1 MKSES
6 TLKQENFHRSLTN
19 ALKMTVQR
27 VIQFEALEKINATSL
42 QVITEIDH
50 YVTFTVKNSI
60 FLNKEK
66 CEAKKAENESN
77 SKYNFYVKICSHRYF
92 WGLITS
98 VMLCLQI

>member
-1 MKSES
+1 MKL
-6 TLKQENFHRSLTN
+6 LK
-19 ALKMTVQR
+19 
-27 VIQFEALEKINATSL
+27 KINVTSL
-42 QVITEIDH
+42 QVITGIDH

-60 FLNKEK
+60 FFEHKEK

-77 SKYNFYVKICSHRYF
+77 SKYNFYDKICSHCYF